1 MFIHWTFYAKF
12 TLEYGCGF
20 REFNN
25 IFLIGS
31 HDKILSCSC
40 CHHLGFRI
48 YKKEDIVINNI
59 YKVRSVLKYLSCWR
73 SPSFIMEIHT
83 LITAVWLDHYWRSYC
98 FFTWIF
104 HQTVYMFNL
113 SCILNINSSNLCILT
128 YCQLWNYYKAGVCLY
143 VPQWWPTWISNR
155 NIL

>member
-1 MFIHWTFYAKF
+1 MENKSSHACRWVSLNVTFLFI
-12 TLEYGCGF
+12 C
-20 REFNN
+20 
-25 IFLIGS
+25 
-31 HDKILSCSC
+31 D
-40 CHHLGFRI
+40 
-48 YKKEDIVINNI
+48 NI

-128 YCQLWNYYKAGVCLY
+128 YCQLWNYYKAGVCLIWSTKTFELNDY
-143 VPQWWPTWISNR
+143 VFFFVNPKSKMTATAGQNFIMGSY
-155 NIL
+155 

>member
-1 MFIHWTFYAKF
+1 MSVGQSNVTFLFI
-12 TLEYGCGF
+12 C
-20 REFNN
+20 
-25 IFLIGS
+25 
-31 HDKILSCSC
+31 D
-40 CHHLGFRI
+40 
-48 YKKEDIVINNI
+48 NI

-113 SCILNINSSNLCILT
+113 SCILNINSSKLCILT
-128 YCQLWNYYKAGVCLY
+128 YCQLWNYYKVGVCLIWSTKTFWA
-143 VPQWWPTWISNR
+143 WWLCLLFCKSEIQDDSNCR
-155 NIL
+155 TKFHHGILLEKYC